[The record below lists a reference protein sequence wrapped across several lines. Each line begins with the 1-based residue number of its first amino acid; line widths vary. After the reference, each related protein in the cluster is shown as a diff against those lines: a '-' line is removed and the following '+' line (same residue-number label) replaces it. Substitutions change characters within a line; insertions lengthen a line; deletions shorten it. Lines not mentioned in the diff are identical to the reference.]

1 MREFLVVKLTDNGI
15 TNYMIRNEIRRTV
28 QALGGM
34 LLETPATKLEAHK
47 FVTVEDFIG
56 RKDFIEFTKKQL
68 SLAIGEYALKD
79 GLITFT
85 ETQKQFG
92 TDIGASLIV
101 LNLDLLKGSES
112 DA

>member
-28 QALGGM
+28 QSLGGM

-47 FVTVEDFIG
+47 VVTTEDFIG
-56 RKDFIEFTKKQL
+56 RKDFIEFVKKQMAVAL
-68 SLAIGEYALKD
+68 GEYALKEE
-79 GLITFT
+79 LITFT
-85 ETQKQFG
+85 ETQQQFG
-92 TDIGASLIV
+92 TNIGASLIV